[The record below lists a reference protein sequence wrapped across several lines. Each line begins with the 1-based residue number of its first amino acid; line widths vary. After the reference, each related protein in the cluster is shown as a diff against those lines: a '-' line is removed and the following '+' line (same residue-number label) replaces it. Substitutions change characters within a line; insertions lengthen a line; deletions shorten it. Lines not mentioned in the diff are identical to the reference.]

1 MAEALVVS
9 GQKTPRQAKYPVR
22 PGYGTVGRQVTLYAN
37 YLPLALPTKAL
48 FRYHI
53 AIAADSAGR
62 SAPVGKKAQH
72 IVRLLLNE
80 HFSQQKNQIVSDFR
94 STLVS
99 CVKLTEGKFD
109 VRYKEDLEDDYPE
122 TPRVHTVTV
131 QYTGEV
137 NPGDLVDYLTSTN
150 ASSILESKEAIV
162 AALNMIMGHHPKTD
176 DGVVSIGANR
186 HYSLRQGTMESFNI
200 GGGLSALRGFF
211 VSVRAATARVL
222 LNVQVKYIACYN
234 QGPLANLISDSRNR
248 NSYRLEKFLK
258 GIRVCIT
265 HIVRKNSQG
274 QPRPRIKPIY
284 GLANRGD
291 GGSSPNPPKVPR
303 HGAGP
308 GDVEFFLG
316 EAGPKPVPE
325 TVTPESKG
333 KKGKKAPRAGPAQ
346 AGRYITVAAFF
357 KKGE

>member
-1 MAEALVVS
+1 M
-9 GQKTPRQAKYPVR
+9 
-22 PGYGTVGRQVTLYAN
+22 
-37 YLPLALPTKAL
+37 
-48 FRYHI
+48 
-53 AIAADSAGR
+53 
-62 SAPVGKKAQH
+62 
-72 IVRLLLNE
+72 
-80 HFSQQKNQIVSDFR
+80 
-94 STLVS
+94 
-99 CVKLTEGKFD
+99 
-109 VRYKEDLEDDYPE
+109 RYKEDLEDDYPE
-122 TPRVHTVTV
+122 NPRVHTVTV

-150 ASSILESKEAIV
+150 ASSILESKETIV

-248 NSYRLEKFLK
+248 NSYRLKKFLK
-258 GIRVCIT
+258 GICVCIT

-308 GDVEFFLG
+308 SDVEFFLG
-316 EAGPKPVPE
+316 EAGPKPVLE
-325 TVTPESKG
+325 TVTLESKG